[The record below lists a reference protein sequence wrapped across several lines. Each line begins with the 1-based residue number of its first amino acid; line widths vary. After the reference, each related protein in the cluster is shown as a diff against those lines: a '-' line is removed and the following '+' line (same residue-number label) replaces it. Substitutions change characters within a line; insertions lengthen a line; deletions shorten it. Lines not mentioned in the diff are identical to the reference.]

1 MMNEKKY
8 CYKTTLKNVYGLT
21 ESWIKRL
28 GEPDKVV
35 PNPHRRS
42 TNSYLYLRER
52 VEMFIE
58 ENRESYERLQE
69 TRAKRSKAAT
79 AVAEKKRQET
89 LDVVNSASFKVYR
102 LPSTFKKLYND
113 TLKSGRTFLLM
124 RGRNTFDPDEDFTMS
139 PNAITAHVRHLYTNY
154 EQLLTVIEGRIG
166 KIDAYLLIRDRVN
179 ELVSSALT
187 QHYGEEWLE
196 FCKENKL

>member
-8 CYKTTLKNVYGLT
+8 CYRTTLKIVYGLT

-58 ENRESYERLQE
+58 EKSAIQQ
-69 TRAKRSKAAT
+69 KRI
-79 AVAEKKRQET
+79 
-89 LDVVNSASFKVYR
+89 
-102 LPSTFKKLYND
+102 
-113 TLKSGRTFLLM
+113 
-124 RGRNTFDPDEDFTMS
+124 DFEY
-139 PNAITAHVRHLYTNY
+139 I
-154 EQLLTVIEGRIG
+154 
-166 KIDAYLLIRDRVN
+166 
-179 ELVSSALT
+179 
-187 QHYGEEWLE
+187 
-196 FCKENKL
+196 KEIARP